1 MSRTSSSAPFSRWI
15 FKPHHSVE
23 TTAKVER
30 LTRHALTGVAIA
42 LLPGS
47 CAPGYMA
54 PPVSPQLVKHSR
66 APITELERGYDIHQ
80 AKCAKCHAFEDPA
93 NYEADEWIDDIMPE
107 MARKSKLNA
116 VDEKAVL
123 AYLLAARKLP
133 PPQVS
138 P

>member
-1 MSRTSSSAPFSRWI
+1 MEPNS
-15 FKPHHSVE
+15 K
-23 TTAKVER
+23 
-30 LTRHALTGVAIA
+30 TRRVMRHTLAGVALA

-54 PPVSPQLVKHSR
+54 PPVSPQLAKLSR
-66 APITELERGYDIHQ
+66 SPATELERGYAIHQ

-93 NYEADEWIDDIMPE
+93 KYDVMELTEDIMPE
-107 MARKSKLNA
+107 MARKSKIDT

-133 PPQVS
+133 PPPVPQ
-138 P
+138 